1 MSVRV
6 LCLAATVVSAVWD
19 DSTKTLSAKSSEP
32 IKYVTLSSPRSG
44 SGWFRSMIVSH
55 EHVSDTREV
64 FAKNFGFFRHAAEN
78 CLPESKNF
86 RAHAEAFLKS
96 TAHIPDNSTQVGKY
110 WKQACDLMSHFN
122 NGDFEVTGFKWMMD
136 QGLESVYS
144 EAVEYFNE
152 NNYKVFI
159 LERKN
164 LLRHTISIFGLRN
177 SPQGTAHLTHPDK
190 SIMDTKLSITPKDFI
205 KMFKVHEIYS
215 KKYDAIEAAGNNVM
229 RISYEE
235 LAAEPSETIQRAYE
249 FLGIDPQPVSTDH
262 FLKTHTGSI
271 DQLVKDW
278 KSVRA
283 ELMKTEYAEK
293 IEAWERELYFSQ
305 NLNLVL
311 HVAKEKEEK
320 GISCFQ

>member
-1 MSVRV
+1 MWSVRV

-44 SGWFRSMIVSH
+44 SGWFRSMLVSH

-64 FAKNFGFFRHAAEN
+64 FSKNFGFFRYVAET
-78 CLPESKNF
+78 CLLESKDF

-110 WKQACDLMSHFN
+110 WKQACELMSHFN

-136 QGLESVYS
+136 QSLDSLYS

-152 NNYKVFI
+152 NNYKIFI

-164 LLRHTISIFGLRN
+164 WLRQTISIFGIRD
-177 SPQGTAHLTHPDK
+177 SAGHAHLKHPDK
-190 SIMDTKLSITPKDFI
+190 TIMDMKLSITPINFI
-205 KMFKVHEIYS
+205 NYFKRHEIYS

-235 LAAEPSETIQRAYE
+235 LMAEPNETMQRAYE
-249 FLGIDPQPVSTDH
+249 FLGIDPQPVSTDT
-262 FLKTHTGSI
+262 FVKTHSGPVG
-271 DQLVKDW
+271 DYVKDW
-278 KSVRA
+278 KSVKA

-293 IEAWERELYFSQ
+293 IEAWESELFSK
-305 NLNLVL
+305 LTSVDI
-311 HVAKEKEEK
+311 VK
-320 GISCFQ
+320 GTFAAVELAPHIC